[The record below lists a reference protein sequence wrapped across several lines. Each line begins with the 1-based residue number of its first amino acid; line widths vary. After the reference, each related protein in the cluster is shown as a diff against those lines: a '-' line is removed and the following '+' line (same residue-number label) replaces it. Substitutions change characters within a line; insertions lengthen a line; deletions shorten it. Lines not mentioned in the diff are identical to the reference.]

1 MSHSQFHSIDLF
13 ILRHAWLNLWD
24 KRMLLAESTRLLSH
38 TFVPSQNTALKR
50 CQLTEAGWWNALSF
64 GTFVLLRTMA
74 RSTFWQALAFPSAFD
89 EQQLLLPREED
100 GIRCIRFTVTS
111 ECVMETDCLATRY
124 WAYRV
129 GHENGAFLSNFD
141 RNLTHSEYSEGSL
154 LWAATL
160 GVDHLSEPYSRRVPG
175 ISSSCQLTCSFRWHW
190 REIVKFR
197 WQIHQVASR
206 HNNCLLLL
214 LPVCLS
220 WKTSTKRN
228 NVTDIV
234 FNIGMCRRKII

>member
-74 RSTFWQALAFPSAFD
+74 KSTFWQALAFPSAFD

-160 GVDHLSEPYSRRVPG
+160 GVDHLSEPKSRRVPG
-175 ISSSCQLTCSFRWHW
+175 ISSSC
-190 REIVKFR
+190 
-197 WQIHQVASR
+197 
-206 HNNCLLLL
+206 
-214 LPVCLS
+214 
-220 WKTSTKRN
+220 
-228 NVTDIV
+228 
-234 FNIGMCRRKII
+234 